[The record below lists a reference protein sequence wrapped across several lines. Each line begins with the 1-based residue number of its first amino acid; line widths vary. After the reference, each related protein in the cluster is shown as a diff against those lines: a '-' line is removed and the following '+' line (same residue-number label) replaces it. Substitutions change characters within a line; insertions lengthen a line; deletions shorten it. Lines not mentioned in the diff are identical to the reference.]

1 MSPLYT
7 LRVVFHF
14 SLHAFYDFFV
24 ELFSSPFTLPN
35 SSSTSTDAEM
45 TNLSQDDSS
54 RSDEFSTTDEVHSS
68 PSNQDSSNVNES
80 NQPSEIPGPGPDN
93 NQPSEGPDS
102 LQGSFEKVISDL
114 IKKCNAENIID
125 PIEILRCASTH
136 IVQGRQLD
144 ISSASNTLE
153 GETNFI
159 HVDREDILQS
169 AFEELRSLE
178 NPRLTLEVSFYGELA
193 SDLGGPR
200 KEFFMLCLREI
211 QSKYFDK
218 GLRDYM
224 SEDYEVVGLIMGL
237 SILQNGRVPHFLN
250 EEMIKETFMSE
261 TPSPCIAK
269 LRAGFAKVGLFQIGK
284 EIPAFLDLFLPRNS
298 SKLTRKKL
306 ISLLKPSFSEE
317 GSNMRQYEN
326 ATYRAFSNYIRAV
339 ASGRRNRVALGNILQ
354 FCTATDE
361 EPPLGFV
368 MHPSIQF
375 VTAMSSSK
383 WAFIPSA
390 NTCSQAMTLPIPSHD
405 IYLPE
410 EVLLFEV
417 YDYAFCNSYFG
428 LA

>member
-24 ELFSSPFTLPN
+24 ELLSSPFTQPN

-80 NQPSEIPGPGPDN
+80 NQPSE
-93 NQPSEGPDS
+93 GPDS

-114 IKKCNAENIID
+114 IRKCNAENIID

-144 ISSASNTLE
+144 ISSASNTVE

-178 NPRLTLEVSFYGELA
+178 NPCLTLEVSFYGELA

-224 SEDYEVVGLIMGL
+224 SEDYEVIGLIMAL
-237 SILQNGRVPHFLN
+237 SILQNGRVPHFLD

-361 EPPLGFV
+361 EPPPRFR
-368 MHPSIQF
+368 HASIHSICYSNVFLQVGIYSF
-375 VTAMSSSK
+375 CKYMQPGYDASYTFTRYLYARRSS
-383 WAFIPSA
+383 AI
-390 NTCSQAMTLPIPSHD
+390 
-405 IYLPE
+405 
-410 EVLLFEV
+410 
-417 YDYAFCNSYFG
+417 
-428 LA
+428 